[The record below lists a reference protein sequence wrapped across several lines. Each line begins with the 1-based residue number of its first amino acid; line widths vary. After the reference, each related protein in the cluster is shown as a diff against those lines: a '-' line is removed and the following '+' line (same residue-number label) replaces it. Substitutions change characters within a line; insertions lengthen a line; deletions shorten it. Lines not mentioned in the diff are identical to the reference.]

1 MTQIRSYLEA
11 LMAVDD
17 RPLPFPEGTL
27 IFAEGSPGREMYI
40 VRTGSVILKSGTRVL
55 EEVAAGGTVG
65 EMALIDPAPRSA
77 TAVAGPN
84 CTVTAVTEHTFQ
96 DLVKRVPG
104 LALEVMRLITRRLR
118 KANEMQRE
126 EAPARPRAPR
136 AAAKPKVKARKKP
149 AARATRAPAKTKA
162 KASRRR

>member
-1 MTQIRSYLEA
+1 MVAAEMTQIRSYLEA

-17 RPLPFPEGTL
+17 RPLPFPEGTI

-40 VRTGSVILKSGTRVL
+40 VRTGSVVLKSGPRVL
-55 EEVAAGGTVG
+55 EEVSAGGTVG

-77 TAVAGPN
+77 TAVAGPD

-118 KANEMQRE
+118 RANELQ
-126 EAPARPRAPR
+126 RAPEPR
-136 AAAKPKVKARKKP
+136 RTRAAKPSAKKKRASKAKAGKKP
-149 AARATRAPAKTKA
+149 AARAKG
-162 KASRRR
+162 SRRR

>member
-17 RPLPFPEGTL
+17 RPLPFPEGAVL
-27 IFAEGSPGREMYI
+27 FAEGAAGREMYI
-40 VRTGSVILKSGTRVL
+40 VRTGTVILKSGGRVL
-55 EEVAAGGTVG
+55 EEVGAGGTIG

-77 TAVAGPN
+77 SAVAGPD

-118 KANEMQRE
+118 KANESRRPPSPRRPQ
-126 EAPARPRAPR
+126 AARR
-136 AAAKPKVKARKKP
+136 KP
-149 AARATRAPAKTKA
+149 AAPKNKSAKKTAAPKPARA
-162 KASRRR
+162 RRRR

>member
-17 RPLPFPEGTL
+17 RPLPFPEGTV

-40 VRTGSVILKSGTRVL
+40 VRTGSVVLKSGPRVL
-55 EEVAAGGTVG
+55 EEVSAGGTVG

-77 TAVAGPN
+77 TAVAGPD

-118 KANEMQRE
+118 KANELQRGPE
-126 EAPARPRAPR
+126 PRPRA
-136 AAAKPKVKARKKP
+136 AKPSAKKKPSAKAKAGKKP
-149 AARATRAPAKTKA
+149 AARAKG
-162 KASRRR
+162 SRRR

>member
-17 RPLPFPEGTL
+17 RPIP
-27 IFAEGSPGREMYI
+27 FAEGSFLFEEGAPGREMYI
-40 VRTGSVILKSGTRVL
+40 VRTGTVVLKSGSRVL
-55 EEVAAGGTVG
+55 EEVGPGGTIG

-77 TAVAGPN
+77 SAVAGPE

-104 LALEVMRLITRRLR
+104 IALEVMRLITRRLR
-118 KANEMQRE
+118 RANEIHRVQ
-126 EAPARPRAPR
+126 ARP
-136 AAAKPKVKARKKP
+136 AAARKKT
-149 AARATRAPAKTKA
+149 ARKKTSPRKPSARRKTAKKAGTRAS
-162 KASRRR
+162 SRRRR

>member
-27 IFAEGSPGREMYI
+27 LFSEGAAGREMYI
-40 VRTGSVILKSGTRVL
+40 VRTGTVILKSGGRVL
-55 EEVAAGGTVG
+55 EEVGPGGTIG

-77 TAVAGPN
+77 SAVAGPD

-104 LALEVMRLITRRLR
+104 IALEVMRLITRRLR
-118 KANEMQRE
+118 KANESQRT
-126 EAPARPRAPR
+126 PPAPR
-136 AAAKPKVKARKKP
+136 RKKAEAGKPAAARKP
-149 AARATRAPAKTKA
+149 AARAKKKAARKATRA
-162 KASRRR
+162 RRR

>member
-17 RPLPFPEGTL
+17 RPLPFPEGTFL
-27 IFAEGSPGREMYI
+27 FAEGSPGREMYI

-55 EEVAAGGTVG
+55 EEVSAGGTVG

-77 TAVAGPN
+77 SAVAGPN

-118 KANEMQRE
+118 KANELQ
-126 EAPARPRAPR
+126 RAPEPRR
-136 AAAKPKVKARKKP
+136 ATKKTAKKKAAKPKARKS
-149 AARATRAPAKTKA
+149 PAKAKPKA
-162 KASRRR
+162 KGSRRR

>member
-77 TAVAGPN
+77 TAVAGPD

-126 EAPARPRAPR
+126 EAPARPRAAR
-136 AAAKPKVKARKKP
+136 AAAKPKTKPKKKAAK
-149 AARATRAPAKTKA
+149 APKTKA